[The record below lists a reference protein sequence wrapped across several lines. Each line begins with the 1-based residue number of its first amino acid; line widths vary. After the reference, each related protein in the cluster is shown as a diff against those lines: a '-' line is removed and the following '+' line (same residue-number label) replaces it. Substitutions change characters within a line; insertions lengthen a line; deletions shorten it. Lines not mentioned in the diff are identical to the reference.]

1 MGTVTTDLTITGL
14 FSLVV
19 AACLSG
25 WVCFTPQREF
35 PGSFRRVIGI
45 TARTVLFYGVV
56 WLLAG
61 YGLGL
66 RSIEVSIAASVVL
79 LILPVIHGSL
89 FQGKHDD
96 AIVRHV
102 PAIGMGEVEGSIFFA
117 GLMAVLFPLL
127 LLREFILG
135 EALEAG
141 LTEKQSTPRAVADF
155 PSPLLGK
162 IAVTVSLLRP
172 SGTIEVDGEKVS
184 ACSYTGAFI
193 ASGARVQICGDRQG
207 VPLVREEPHGP

>member
-14 FSLVV
+14 FSLV
-19 AACLSG
+19 AAGCLSW
-25 WVCFTPQREF
+25 WVCFTPQKEF
-35 PGSFRRVIGI
+35 PRSFRRVIGI
-45 TARTVLFYGVV
+45 TVRTVLFYGVV

-79 LILPVIHGSL
+79 SMLPVIHGSL

-96 AIVRHV
+96 AVDRYV
-102 PAIGMGEVEGSIFFA
+102 PAIGMGDVEGSIFFA
-117 GLMAVLFPLL
+117 GLMTVLFPLL
-127 LLREFILG
+127 LLREFIFG
-135 EALEAG
+135 EPLDTG
-141 LTEKQSTPRAVADF
+141 FTEKQSTTRAVSDF
-155 PSPLLGK
+155 PSPLVGK

-172 SGTIEVDGEKVS
+172 SGMIDVDGQKIS

-193 ASGARVQICGDRQG
+193 ASGQHVQICGDRQG
-207 VPLVREEPHGP
+207 TPLVREIASQ